1 MPTLECEVDRRGGLT
16 LVECIVHNDTTDR
29 RRVRVTNRLAGPVR
43 APPADTLG
51 PAWTDGTATCTLSP
65 GERAA
70 LGYASHAAPRE
81 RPVELAHEVVERGDG
96 EVDGGDTEGRAGRRI
111 GATDEGGAAEAP
123 TVPAPQL
130 PDEHRDEAD
139 DGEAVRPDGAGI
151 ALPPAVAAW
160 LSALERRVEAL
171 EDGRR
176 DLSPGHATVV
186 VDRETLSALERR
198 AAELEG
204 RLAAAGGRPS
214 GGS

>member
-16 LVECIVHNDTTDR
+16 LVECIVHNDTADR
-29 RRVRVTNRLAGPVR
+29 RRVRVTNRLDGPVR
-43 APPADTLG
+43 APPAETLG
-51 PAWTDGTATCTLSP
+51 PGWTDGTATCTLAP

-70 LGYASHAAPRE
+70 LGYASPAPPRE
-81 RPVELAHEVVERGDG
+81 RPVELAHEVVERASGVADERG
-96 EVDGGDTEGRAGRRI
+96 ERVVEG
-111 GATDEGGAAEAP
+111 DEGSGTEAP
-123 TVPAPQL
+123 TVPAPQ
-130 PDEHRDEAD
+130 PSAERHAGAD
-139 DGEAVRPDGAGI
+139 GAEETVRPDGAGV

-186 VDRETLSALERR
+186 VDRETLAALERR

-204 RLAAAGGRPS
+204 RLAAAGGRSS
-214 GGS
+214 GAGS